1 MKENERLSNK
11 LNSIF
16 WFVLTTLP
24 LIILLIVFIFV
35 LPQNAK
41 SYDFANNNISDFIG
55 DSFDNSSFY
64 ENIFNQ
70 FNNFSI
76 PYTYDTFESIFTN
89 TFDISNST
97 PIVYLFGWMLSVQ
110 VYHLIYDVLKFIIGW
125 CHHLIEKA
133 YF

>member
-24 LIILLIVFIFV
+24 IIMLLIVYLCGIPQYAKNYDWLNREWLGFIT
-35 LPQNAK
+35 N
-41 SYDFANNNISDFIG
+41 SIG
-55 DSFDNSSFY
+55 DIDFEGVFNEFDNMS
-64 ENIFNQ
+64 IF
-70 FNNFSI
+70 FI
-76 PYTYDTFESIFTN
+76 RDTFDRVFEN
-89 TFDISNST
+89 TFNITSHT
-97 PIVYLFGWMLSVQ
+97 AVAYLFGWMLSVQ